1 MAQMRTM
8 KKKAGAGTDTG
19 KRKEKAPHGA

>member
-1 MAQMRTM
+1 MTQMRTM

-19 KRKEKAPHGA
+19 KRKGKAPLNA